1 MGETLPRGRSD
12 CLTLSVFAKNL
23 GAKIFSEFFKMNLKR
38 INIFRIIRHIVVLL
52 LIINGI
58 WLPAPAYATKDLQ
71 ETRLPD
77 SFSPGLSYLMDL
89 VDPGSGDS
97 FDPNRIAKILDF
109 VHKPKNSSE
118 LYYTDNLFGADSAYY
133 EFDIQANIDHVLK
146 LSHNPD
152 IPSFLLM
159 PSSVRLSYWTE
170 INGRRQPLPR
180 MWELLPDLKGTA
192 VVKGIEHIEN
202 TPDIFSGA
210 YYSYDLN
217 RAMILFKYQ
226 GRNIFVSI
234 SKQADI
240 SNVGRKGLVLGSDD
254 AWNYLYSDQKG
265 LTKAGLGWISS
276 YMYDSFAVTV
286 FDEMEPGKPLVRCG
300 IFKWLR
306 AGWAKLNVVNNRHIH
321 SGLERYAKTFK
332 EIVEHPFLPGTAEL
346 EQSFSK
352 IENLSEQE
360 LRSRTKAYFQALKE
374 QYVSDDHLSR
384 QWIADILDNDR
395 YVAQMTGEEMKSIMV
410 VQALKKI
417 LRKKFIVLE
426 SIKSP

>member
-1 MGETLPRGRSD
+1 MNSKTI
-12 CLTLSVFAKNL
+12 NL
-23 GAKIFSEFFKMNLKR
+23 
-38 INIFRIIRHIVVLL
+38 FRIARHVAALL
-52 LIINGI
+52 LIINCI
-58 WLPAPAYATKDLQ
+58 WLTDPAHATKDLQ
-71 ETRLPD
+71 ETKLPD

-89 VDPGSGDS
+89 VDPGSGNS
-97 FDPNRIAKILDF
+97 FDPTQIAKILDF
-109 VHKPKNSSE
+109 VHKPKNSSG

-133 EFDIQANIDHVLK
+133 EFDIQANLDHVLK

-180 MWELLPDLKGTA
+180 MWELLPDLKETP

-254 AWNYLYSDQKG
+254 AWNYLYSDQEG
-265 LTKAGLGWISS
+265 LTKPGLGWVSS

-306 AGWAKLNVVNNRHIH
+306 AGWAKLNVVNKRHIY
-321 SGLERYAKTFK
+321 SGLDRYAKTFK
-332 EIVEHPFLPGTAEL
+332 EIIEHPFLPVPAEL
-346 EQSFSK
+346 ERLFSK
-352 IENLSEQE
+352 VEYLSEQE
-360 LRSRTKAYFQALKE
+360 LRSRIKTYFHALKE
-374 QYVSDDHLSR
+374 QYVTKEQLSR
-384 QWIADILDNDR
+384 QWVVDIFNNDR
-395 YVAQMTGEEMKSIMV
+395 YVAQMTREEMKSILV
-410 VQALKKI
+410 VQVLKKI
-417 LRKKFIVLE
+417 LRKKFIVME
-426 SIKSP
+426 SSKSP